1 MDMLFVC
8 GNFSI
13 KHQVQASHY
22 AVKFEI
28 SHRIPVLSLSFF
40 FQFGLL
46 TILKL
51 QKSQSLSIWKTF
63 CLELP
68 TVKPVQM
75 V

>member
-1 MDMLFVC
+1 MNMFVC
-8 GNFSI
+8 GNFNI
-13 KHQVQASHY
+13 KHQVQASQY
-22 AVKFEI
+22 AVKIEI
-28 SHRIPVLSLSFF
+28 SHRESQCFHFHF

-51 QKSQSLSIWKTF
+51 QKAQSLSIWKTF